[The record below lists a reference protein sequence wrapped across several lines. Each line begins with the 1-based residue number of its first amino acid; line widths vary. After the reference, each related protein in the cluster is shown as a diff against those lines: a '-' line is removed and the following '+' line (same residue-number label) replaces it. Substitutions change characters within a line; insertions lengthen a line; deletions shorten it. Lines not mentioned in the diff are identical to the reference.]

1 MCAEK
6 VHRLMIAI
14 VLGFNMMFVAL
25 DSLKLA
31 FIIQLVLMIAFIVW
45 ALTGICTS
53 LAILRKILPPCSLE
67 KKEN

>member
-14 VLGFNMMFVAL
+14 ILGFNMGLVATG
-25 DSLKLA
+25 SLKLA
-31 FIIQLVLMIAFIVW
+31 FLVQLVLMIAFMIW

-53 LAILRKILPPCSLE
+53 LAILKKFLPSCNLE

>member
-14 VLGFNMMFVAL
+14 ILGFNMGLVAIG
-25 DSLKLA
+25 SLKLA
-31 FIIQLVLMIAFIVW
+31 FLIQLVLMIAFIIW

-53 LAILRKILPPCSLE
+53 LAILRKFLPPCSLE